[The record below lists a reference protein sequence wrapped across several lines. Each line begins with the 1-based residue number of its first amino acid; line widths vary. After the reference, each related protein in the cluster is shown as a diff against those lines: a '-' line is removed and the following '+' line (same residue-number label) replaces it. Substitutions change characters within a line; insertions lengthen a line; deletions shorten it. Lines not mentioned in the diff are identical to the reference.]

1 MEKTHMI
8 ILIVAL
14 SSSFVLFVILFLI
27 CVCRRKVPAGNES
40 WDKEANPEFKEI
52 GVEEMDMKGDYI
64 RFEGG
69 EDLTC
74 FDILD
79 APGEVIGKSS
89 YGTLYRANLL
99 SDLVLLLRFLRPA
112 CTIEKVQDLMHV
124 VQLLGSVRHPNLVP
138 LCGFYSGSRGEKL
151 MVHPFYRRGNLAQ
164 FIRDENDGSHKWE
177 IIYRISMGIVKGLDY
192 LHTSAQKPIIHG
204 NLKSKN
210 IFLGRN
216 HQPFV
221 SDFGIHLLLNP
232 AASQEMLEDANVE
245 GYKAPELTKTKDSST
260 ATDIYSLGVILLE
273 LITGKEPISGK
284 ANPNQDLYLPTLIR
298 NAILEHRMSALY
310 HHDVLRDD
318 NGGSGSS
325 CVSEDIVIKFVK
337 LALACCSP
345 SPSHRPDIK
354 QICKKLE
361 EIGRK
366 S

>member
-1 MEKTHMI
+1 MKKSHII
-8 ILIVAL
+8 ILIVTL
-14 SSSFVLFVILFLI
+14 SSFFVLFVILFLI
-27 CVCRRKVPAGNES
+27 CLCARKRSAGNES
-40 WDKEANPEFKEI
+40 QDKEANPEFKEM
-52 GVEEMDMKGDYI
+52 GVEEIEMKGDFI

-99 SDLVLLLRFLRPA
+99 SDPVLLLRFLRPA
-112 CTIEKVQDLMHV
+112 CTIEKVQDVMHV

-138 LCGFYSGSRGEKL
+138 LCGFYSGPRGEKL
-151 MVHPFYRRGNLAQ
+151 LVYPFYRRGNLAQ
-164 FIRDENDGSHKWE
+164 FIRDENGDTHKWK

-192 LHTSAQKPIIHG
+192 LHTSLQKPIIHG

-210 IFLGRN
+210 IFLGKN

-232 AASQEMLEDANVE
+232 TASQEMLEDADIE
-245 GYKAPELTKTKDSST
+245 GYKAPELTKMKNST
-260 ATDIYSLGVILLE
+260 TETDIYNLGVILLE
-273 LITGKEPISGK
+273 LITGKEPVNGK
-284 ANPNQDLYLPTLIR
+284 ANQNQDLYLTTMIS
-298 NAILEHRMSALY
+298 NAIADHRLSNTF
-310 HHDVLRDD
+310 HHDVLEDH
-318 NGGSGSS
+318 NGGSS
-325 CVSEDIVIKFVK
+325 CVNEDMIIKFVQ

-345 SPSHRPDIK
+345 SPSLRPDIK
-354 QICKKLE
+354 QICRKLE